1 MSAITRAL
9 LTDLQVV
16 FSCRITE
23 VFRGK
28 QHWHLQDSEDRT
40 TVRSTRS

>member
-9 LTDLQVV
+9 LDKLQVQ

-23 VFRGK
+23 VYRG
-28 QHWHLQDSEDRT
+28 QEHWHLQDAEGFT
-40 TVRSTRS
+40 HGPLAKW